1 MTNRLI
7 VDIETTEL
15 PVTKIW
21 MIGSMN
27 EQNVVRNFLPPFN
40 KKEILEWFHLHGE
53 IIGHNLLD
61 FDVPILEK
69 FIGLSFD
76 GLKLTDTLILSKL
89 DNPQREGGHSLKSW
103 GKRLNFP
110 KGEYDNWETFTPEMV
125 EYCVNDLRLTKK
137 VFDTLSNSLSPFGNT
152 SIDLEHKVQR
162 IISKQI
168 LNGWKLDVQKC
179 WELIGEFK
187 EKKFELE
194 ELVRQ
199 KFKPLPSFVKEI
211 QPKYNKDGNLSSS
224 NLKFLGD
231 CYSNVCGT
239 FSRIEFNEFN
249 LGSRQQIAKYLQSF
263 GWKPVDFTDKGHP
276 IVDEKILLKVKHIPE
291 AQLIAEYLLIQK
303 RIAQVQSWIDKVDV
317 KSHRVHGYV
326 NTIGAVTGRMT
337 HNSPNMA
344 QVPSVHS
351 EYGQECRSCWI
362 VPKGY
367 KLVGVDAAGLELRML
382 AHYMN
387 DKEYTNEII
396 NGDVHSAN
404 QKAAGLTTRDAAK
417 TFIYAFLYGA
427 GDAKIGSIVGGSA
440 TDGARLKELF
450 LSNTPSLRDLRE
462 RVAKSSLR
470 GHLKG
475 LDGRKLIIRSGHAA
489 LNTLLQSAGAII
501 MKKSLTLLDEYATIH
516 NIEYKFVGNIH
527 DEFQAEV
534 KDSQAD
540 KFGWLAVEC
549 IKAAGLSFNLRCPL
563 DGQYKVGNTWAETH

>member
-1 MTNRLI
+1 
-7 VDIETTEL
+7 
-15 PVTKIW
+15 
-21 MIGSMN
+21 
-27 EQNVVRNFLPPFN
+27 
-40 KKEILEWFHLHGE
+40 
-53 IIGHNLLD
+53 
-61 FDVPILEK
+61 
-69 FIGLSFD
+69 
-76 GLKLTDTLILSKL
+76 
-89 DNPQREGGHSLKSW
+89 
-103 GKRLNFP
+103 
-110 KGEYDNWETFTPEMV
+110 
-125 EYCVNDLRLTKK
+125 
-137 VFDTLSNSLSPFGNT
+137 
-152 SIDLEHKVQR
+152 
-162 IISKQI
+162 
-168 LNGWKLDVQKC
+168 
-179 WELIGEFK
+179 
-187 EKKFELE
+187 
-194 ELVRQ
+194 
-199 KFKPLPSFVKEI
+199 
-211 QPKYNKDGNLSSS
+211 
-224 NLKFLGD
+224 
-231 CYSNVCGT
+231 
-239 FSRIEFNEFN
+239 
-249 LGSRQQIAKYLQSF
+249 
-263 GWKPVDFTDKGHP
+263 
-276 IVDEKILLKVKHIPE
+276 
-291 AQLIAEYLLIQK
+291 
-303 RIAQVQSWIDKVDV
+303 
-317 KSHRVHGYV
+317 
-326 NTIGAVTGRMT
+326 
-337 HNSPNMA
+337 
-344 QVPSVHS
+344 
-351 EYGQECRSCWI
+351 
-362 VPKGY
+362 
-367 KLVGVDAAGLELRML
+367 
-382 AHYMN
+382 MN